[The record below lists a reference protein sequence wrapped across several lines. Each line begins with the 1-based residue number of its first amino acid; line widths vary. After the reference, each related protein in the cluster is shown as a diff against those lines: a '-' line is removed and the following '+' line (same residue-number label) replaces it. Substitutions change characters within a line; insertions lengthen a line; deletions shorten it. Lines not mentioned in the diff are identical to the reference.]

1 MPVSEHCLFF
11 LPGSLIFSSCH
22 CPISRRPRLRP
33 SETPAQQPGK
43 KELFPPATITQSQGR
58 NLIGCSWSCAHF
70 LDQSIWRGMEYFK
83 GPGSNI

>member
-1 MPVSEHCLFF
+1 MPVNEHCLFF

-58 NLIGCSWSCAHF
+58 NLIGCAWVMCSF
-70 LDQSIWRGMEYFK
+70 L
-83 GPGSNI
+83 GPINLARDGVF